1 MKRTHHTLPRLITG
15 SDDIQ
20 IDSVKEI
27 AKLKRDV
34 DKNEK

>member
-1 MKRTHHTLPRLITG
+1 MLSRLIIG

-27 AKLKRDV
+27 AKLKHDV
-34 DKNEK
+34 DKDDK